1 MSVQFEIDV
10 TRSLVMTSVADVV
23 SAADLAAY
31 QVALAAH
38 AEFSPD
44 FDLLIEFRPSV
55 LFDGTGE
62 DVKRLSQATPF
73 RAGSKRAFVVAD
85 EVNFGL
91 SRMAQEYSDMIGSHV
106 EVFWDRESALDW
118 LNRTSS
124 SVRR

>member
-1 MSVQFEIDV
+1 MPVQFEIDV
-10 TRSLVMTSVADVV
+10 TRSLVLTRVADAV

-38 AEFSPD
+38 AQFSPH

-62 DVKRLSQATPF
+62 DVKRLAQQTPF
-73 RAGSKRAFVVAD
+73 KSDSKRAFVVAD
-85 EVNFGL
+85 DVNFGL

-106 EVFWDRESALDW
+106 EVFWDRESAMDW
-118 LNRTSS
+118 LDRKPA
-124 SVRR
+124 VAPQ